1 MWPHVLTS
9 CLLSLLLGQFLCEEI
24 SRQVEEEA
32 GEEPEGGDLIS
43 RLLGLPKV
51 WWPHT
56 HLISSGWS
64 LLAAGLSTALLA
76 PSLVPQSRRV
86 ESDPASERVFRGVVA
101 RPHSW
106 PWIAKLKVRR
116 SSRPVSSSPDIFFSS
131 DHIPTSRGPRQ
142 TAGLW
147 RCADRHQVRPDRPA
161 LCVLGPQRGGGGR
174 QAGGGL
180 ARQPRAGGAGR
191 VQDPGQEDHHQA
203 GLPGPDLRQV

>member
-1 MWPHVLTS
+1 MWSHLLTS
-9 CLLSLLLGQFLCEEI
+9 CLLSLLLGQFLSEEV

-32 GEEPEGGDLIS
+32 GEEPQGDLIS

-106 PWIAKLKVRR
+106 PWIAKLKVTRAAQVGR
-116 SSRPVSSSPDIFFSS
+116 FSSFQFFLLNWGLWYFFSTFR
-131 DHIPTSRGPRQ
+131 HI
-142 TAGLW
+142 
-147 RCADRHQVRPDRPA
+147 
-161 LCVLGPQRGGGGR
+161 LGPF
-174 QAGGGL
+174 
-180 ARQPRAGGAGR
+180 
-191 VQDPGQEDHHQA
+191 
-203 GLPGPDLRQV
+203 